1 MFNQIPSPNMFMG
14 GIYPNIP
21 NQNDNN
27 TINELNKKI
36 KELENRIINIEKRL
50 NIYNS
55 KTEYD
60 YQNSMYMM

>member
-1 MFNQIPSPNMFMG
+1 MFNQIPNPNMFMG
-14 GIYPNIP
+14 GMYPNMN
-21 NQNDNN
+21 NQNDN

-36 KELENRIINIEKRL
+36 KELENRIVNIEKRL

>member
-1 MFNQIPSPNMFMG
+1 MFNQIPNPNMFMPG
-14 GIYPNIP
+14 FYPNT
-21 NQNDNN
+21 NNTNNDNAL
-27 TINELNKKI
+27 NELNNKL
-36 KELENRIINIEKRL
+36 KELENRIVNIEKRL

>member
-1 MFNQIPSPNMFMG
+1 MFNQIPNPNMFMG
-14 GIYPNIP
+14 GLYPN
-21 NQNDNN
+21 QYDNN
-27 TINELNKKI
+27 IINELNKKI

-55 KTEYD
+55 KTEYN

>member
-1 MFNQIPSPNMFMG
+1 MFNQIPNPNMFMG
-14 GIYPNIP
+14 GFYPNMN

-36 KELENRIINIEKRL
+36 KELENRIVNIEKRL